1 MVAAVDPSLWCSA
14 RGDALRVR
22 QILVNL
28 LGNAVKFTETGEVVL
43 RAREVAR
50 DRYGLTVSIS
60 ISDTGS
66 GIAPEEQA
74 RLFRPFAQADT
85 GLSAQHGGTGLGLVI
100 SRELARLMGGDIE
113 LESELGVGT
122 TMTVTLRFAGAG
134 IPSLE
139 PGPLVG
145 QADRARRGAG
155 PGRRRAPR
163 PARLARR

>member
-60 ISDTGS
+60 ISDTG
-66 GIAPEEQA
+66 
-74 RLFRPFAQADT
+74 
-85 GLSAQHGGTGLGLVI
+85 
-100 SRELARLMGGDIE
+100 
-113 LESELGVGT
+113 
-122 TMTVTLRFAGAG
+122 
-134 IPSLE
+134 
-139 PGPLVG
+139 PGS
-145 QADRARRGAG
+145 
-155 PGRRRAPR
+155 RRRSRRACSAPSPR
-163 PARLARR
+163 PTPGSAPSTAAPASAS